1 MDVMPGA
8 TVQWLLYH
16 FVKIHKPP
24 LDIQPDIKVLAV
36 PSSGTVL
43 VEQSQPII
51 NTSKVLKRFKKIR
64 NFDQICSRYTCI
76 YMLFNLL
83 VR

>member
-8 TVQWLLYH
+8 MVQWLLYH
-16 FVKIHKPP
+16 FVKMHKPP
-24 LDIQPDIKVLAV
+24 LYIQPGIKVLAV

-51 NTSKVLKRFKKIR
+51 KTSKVLTTFQKLS
-64 NFDQICSRYTCI
+64 Q
-76 YMLFNLL
+76 L
-83 VR
+83 